1 MIELKDIHKSLGGR
15 EVLRGLN
22 LRIEARETF
31 AIMGYSGS
39 GKSVTLKHMVGLMR
53 PDKGEVWVEG
63 GRVDTLGW
71 KELGSVRRRFGFLF
85 QSGALI
91 NWLSVFENVALP
103 LREHT
108 SLGSTEITKRVREK
122 LALVRLLGHENKM
135 PDQLSGGMRK
145 RAGLAR
151 AIALDPQILLYDEPT
166 AGLDPVIA
174 GHIRKMM
181 VRMRE
186 ALGVTTVVVTHQIED
201 VIGIADRLG
210 LLLGGKIVESGPPDV
225 MLKSPRIRSFLAGQM
240 ELPAAHGAGARVI
253 EGERS
258 QREDSD
264 T

>member
-15 EVLRGLN
+15 EVLRGLS
-22 LRIEARETF
+22 LTVESHETF

-39 GKSVTLKHMVGLMR
+39 GKSVTLKHMVGLTR
-53 PDKGEVWVEG
+53 PDKGEVWVG
-63 GRVDTLGW
+63 GERVDTLGW

-108 SLGSTEITKRVREK
+108 NLSETEIAKRVREK
-122 LALVRLLGHENKM
+122 IALVRLLGHENKM
-135 PDQLSGGMRK
+135 PDHLSGGMRK

-174 GHIRKMM
+174 GHIRKMI

-186 ALGVTTVVVTHQIED
+186 ALGVTTVLVTHQIED
-201 VIGIADRLG
+201 VVGIADRLG
-210 LLLGGKIVESGPPDV
+210 LLLGGRIVESGPPDV
-225 MLKSPRIRSFLAGQM
+225 MMKSPRIRAFLSGQM
-240 ELPAAHGAGARVI
+240 ELPAAHGAGTRPI
-253 EGERS
+253 GGGRPK
-258 QREDSD
+258 REESD